1 MKKILLL
8 VSLCASVLV
17 AQAQVSYN
25 VATILT
31 TNALV
36 GSVALAGP
44 TTPVNVTLYDTVG
57 LQISGVVSNGGAAVW
72 CGAGTEYLYAHFGV
86 STDGSQLLDNHSGGA
101 MGTNVAKP
109 VIHTLAMKYNT
120 NQIGN
125 GVVQAALTN
134 INVKSEGYLHLLYIT
149 NAGSVATLCMTN
161 VQVKVIKKPFIRGGR
176 EGGG

>member
-1 MKKILLL
+1 
-8 VSLCASVLV
+8 
-17 AQAQVSYN
+17 
-25 VATILT
+25 
-31 TNALV
+31 
-36 GSVALAGP
+36 
-44 TTPVNVTLYDTVG
+44 
-57 LQISGVVSNGGAAVW
+57 
-72 CGAGTEYLYAHFGV
+72 
-86 STDGSQLLDNHSGGA
+86 
-101 MGTNVAKP
+101 
-109 VIHTLAMKYNT
+109 MKYNT